1 MDTKTRIILVS
12 MIATFLSLALVA
24 GGWFAYTAYAQ
35 STNRTQID
43 QGIGC
48 HDNQAVLDLFK
59 ITESDLIAERQGGKS
74 LLDIAT
80 AKGVNEQQ
88 LTDALLRTITVM
100 HGWMSQS
107 LIPEAQRRGNLP
119 QANTE
124 QMIQYMRDWIAKD
137 IRETKYGTMTDL
149 RLFGGNG
156 AGMMGGGTGYG
167 GMMSGVNGYGGMMG
181 GGTGYGGMMRGGST
195 Y

>member
-1 MDTKTRIILVS
+1 MDPKTRIILVS
-12 MIATFLSLALVA
+12 MIPTFLSLALVA

-80 AKGVNEQQ
+80 AKGVNEQH
-88 LTDALLRTITVM
+88 LTDALLGPITVM

-167 GMMSGVNGYGGMMG
+167 GMMNGVN
-181 GGTGYGGMMRGGST
+181 GYGGMMRGGST